1 MLVHKQPGGSMS
13 QSDYL
18 KSDID
23 ELVPDIIAMRRDL
36 HEHPELAFEEVRTSG
51 IVAQRLRTMGLEVQT
66 GVAKTG
72 VVGLLRGG
80 ISKPGAKTIAIRADM
95 DALPIQEMNDIN
107 YRSTIDGKMHACGHD
122 GHTSIL
128 LAVADL
134 LNKRREELTGNVKFV
149 FQPAE
154 ESIGGAEPMIKEGAM
169 QDVDGIIGLHL
180 ISDYP
185 LGRVGVRAGAVFAS
199 ADKFILTVKGKGGHA
214 AMPETTVDPIVI
226 SAYIVTALQTLI
238 SRETSPLSP
247 AVITVGKIQAG
258 TAFNIIP
265 ESAEMHGT
273 IRAFSAEH
281 RSKLMRR
288 LGEIAQGIA
297 TAMGGSCEV
306 EVIGGCPPCV
316 NDPKM
321 TEIVRDAATAAVEE
335 KEVDASE
342 EVMTT
347 GSDDMACFLE
357 AVPGCYFIVGAKN
370 EEKGANYPHHHPRFN
385 IDEDALPIGVE
396 VLTRTAMDF
405 LKK

>member
-1 MLVHKQPGGSMS
+1 MS
-13 QSDYL
+13 QTDHL

-23 ELVPDIIAMRRDL
+23 ELVPDLIAMRRDL

-51 IVAQRLRTMGLEVQT
+51 IVAQRLKSMGLEVQT
-66 GVAKTG
+66 GIAKTG

-80 ISKPGAKTIAIRADM
+80 ANKPGAKTIAIRADM
-95 DALPIQEMNDIN
+95 DALPILEMNDIA

-128 LAVADL
+128 LAVADM
-134 LNKRREELTGNVKFV
+134 LNKRREELSGNVKFV

-185 LGRVGVRAGAVFAS
+185 LGRVGVRSGPVFAS
-199 ADKFILTVKGKGGHA
+199 ADRFILTVKGKGGHA

-226 SAYIVTALQTLI
+226 SAHIVTALQTLI
-238 SRETSPLSP
+238 SRETSPMSP
-247 AVITVGKIQAG
+247 AVITIGIIKTG

-265 ESAEMHGT
+265 EIAEMHGT
-273 IRAFSAEH
+273 MRAFDADH
-281 RSKLMRR
+281 REKLKRR
-288 LGEIAQGIA
+288 ISEVAQGIA
-297 TAMGGSCEV
+297 TAMGGSCE
-306 EVIGGCPPCV
+306 INMIDGCPPCV
-316 NDPKM
+316 NDEKM
-321 TEIVRDAATAAVEE
+321 TEVVRVAAIAAVGEQ
-335 KEVDASE
+335 EVDASDD
-342 EVMTT
+342 VMTA

-357 AVPGCYFIVGAKN
+357 AVPGCYFIVGARN
-370 EEKGANYPHHHPRFN
+370 EAKGANYPHHHPRFN

-396 VLTRTAMDF
+396 VLARAAMDY
-405 LKK
+405 LKE